1 MSQIKSLSVE
11 EIEEVLE
18 AGAGRPVEVGDASGR
33 TQAFTHLE
41 HALQVAALLRRYWP
55 GDEELAVAGLVHDIG
70 HLLGASDEE
79 HAEAAGAAVRAAL
92 GERVAGVVGLHVAA
106 KRCLVGSEGGYG
118 AALSDD
124 SVTSLARQ
132 GGAMT
137 PEACAAFEMLPFAA
151 DAVRL
156 RRADESGKVVGLEVG
171 DLGEWMEVVR
181 QVHGRLG

>member
-1 MSQIKSLSVE
+1 VIQIGSLSVE
-11 EIEEVLE
+11 EIERVLQ
-18 AGAGRPVEVGDASGR
+18 AGDGRAVEVGDASGR

-41 HALQVAALLRRYWP
+41 HALQVAALLRRDAP
-55 GDEELAVAGLVHDIG
+55 GDVELAVAGLVHDIG

-79 HAEAAGAAVRAAL
+79 HAEAAAVAVRAAL

-106 KRCLVGSEGGYG
+106 KRYLVASEGGYG
-118 AALSDD
+118 AELSDD

-137 PEACAAFEMLPFAA
+137 AEECAAFEALPWAE

-156 RRADESGKVVGLEVG
+156 RRADEGGKVVGLEVG

-181 QVHGRLG
+181 HVHAQMG